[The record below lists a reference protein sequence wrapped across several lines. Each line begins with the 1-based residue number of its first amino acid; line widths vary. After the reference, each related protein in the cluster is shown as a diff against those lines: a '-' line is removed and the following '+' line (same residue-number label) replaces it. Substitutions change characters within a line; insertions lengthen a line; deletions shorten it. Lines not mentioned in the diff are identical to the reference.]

1 MSTTNSILF
10 HKINLLLH
18 NKKYINDLLYS
29 TNKDQRYKIINNTKL
44 SKNSMN
50 VLKSA
55 FGTQYDN
62 DPHNANMYDLANGSK
77 GMDWW
82 NFPWDLSSSRSQ
94 YMITYDDM
102 KDILENVLVK
112 MEKNDIDYMRYSKK
126 LSSNVLKLNK
136 TIMNSHGGHLRVVKI
151 IYCIR
156 NFMSVAIKYNLVD
169 DITNLKTAIK
179 HLLSININELYADP
193 NQMNPTYGASSTF
206 KPKNINDKLENRTRN
221 NGLMELKLML

>member
-1 MSTTNSILF
+1 MHTNSILY
-10 HKINLLLH
+10 KINLLLV
-18 NKKYINDLLYS
+18 NKKHISDLLYS
-29 TNKDQRYKIINNTKL
+29 TNQRYKIINNAKL

-50 VLKSA
+50 VLESA
-55 FGTQYDN
+55 FGTRYDN

-82 NFPWDLSSSRSQ
+82 NFPWDLSSSQPQ

-112 MEKNDIDYMRYSKK
+112 MEKNDIDYVRYSKK
-126 LSSNVLKLNK
+126 LSSNVLKLNT

-151 IYCIR
+151 IYCVR

-179 HLLSININELYADP
+179 HLLSININELYADS
-193 NQMNPTYGASSTF
+193 NQLNPTYGASSTF
-206 KPKNINDKLENRTRN
+206 KPKNIHDKPENRTRDS
-221 NGLMELKLML
+221 GLMELKLML